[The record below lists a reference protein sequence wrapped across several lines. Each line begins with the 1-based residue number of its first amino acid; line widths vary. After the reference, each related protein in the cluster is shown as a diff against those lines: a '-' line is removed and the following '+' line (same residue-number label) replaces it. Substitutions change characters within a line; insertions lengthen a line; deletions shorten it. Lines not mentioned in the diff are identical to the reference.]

1 MLPVRYEKRWQSPSA
16 SHNSEHTSADEIFI
30 AVRMKG
36 LFTTVPAIGPWYP
49 SLKHARAVDIC
60 VDGVVEE
67 ANIVVA
73 IVAIV
78 GVAVTVVFVVAV
90 LDVDVDVVAVA
101 VAVVVEDEDEDDAA
115 VAVAHPPLLESIA
128 FSLSAA
134 MALPTRLL
142 TVLTN
147 EA

>member
-49 SLKHARAVDIC
+49 SLKHARAVDVC

-90 LDVDVDVVAVA
+90 LDVDIVA
-101 VAVVVEDEDEDDAA
+101 VAVVVEEEDEDDAA

-134 MALPTRLL
+134 MASPTRLL

>member
-90 LDVDVDVVAVA
+90 LDVDVVA

-134 MALPTRLL
+134 MASPTRLL

>member
-1 MLPVRYEKRWQSPSA
+1 
-16 SHNSEHTSADEIFI
+16 
-30 AVRMKG
+30 MKG

-90 LDVDVDVVAVA
+90 LDVDVVAVA

-134 MALPTRLL
+134 MASPTRLL

>member
-16 SHNSEHTSADEIFI
+16 SHNSEHTFADEIFI

-90 LDVDVDVVAVA
+90 LDVDVVA
-101 VAVVVEDEDEDDAA
+101 VAVVVEEEDEDDAA

-134 MALPTRLL
+134 MASPTRLL

>member
-16 SHNSEHTSADEIFI
+16 SHNSEHTFADEIFI

-49 SLKHARAVDIC
+49 SLKHARAVDVC

-90 LDVDVDVVAVA
+90 LDVDVVA

-128 FSLSAA
+128 FPLSAA
-134 MALPTRLL
+134 MASPTRLL

>member
-30 AVRMKG
+30 AVWMKG

-90 LDVDVDVVAVA
+90 LDVDVVAVA
-101 VAVVVEDEDEDDAA
+101 VVVVVVEDEDEDDAA

-134 MALPTRLL
+134 MASPTRLL